1 MKVSLFAP
9 VVALLGL
16 ALTPNTGAAAPA
28 RSAHCFAKQEK
39 LKGKQVIVNCGP
51 ATAKLRVG
59 SRTYTFKQGTCL
71 RSGRSVTLDLGVSLA
86 FPTGNGN
93 GGFVDLSITMLTNK
107 LAQLE
112 VDDGGLSGSGAMTKF
127 SGIAVRGTFAGNLDG
142 VSGQPKPFTGS
153 WNCGGPIQK
162 F

>member
-1 MKVSLFAP
+1 MKITLL
-9 VVALLGL
+9 ALLAALIGL
-16 ALTPNTGAAAPA
+16 AFAAGAGSAAPT

-51 ATAKLRVG
+51 ATAKLTSG
-59 SRTYTFKQGTCL
+59 GKTYKFKQGTCL
-71 RSGRSVTLDLGVSLA
+71 RSGTSVTLALGTSLA

-93 GGFVDLSITMLTNK
+93 GGFVDLSLMMLTNK
-107 LAQLE
+107 LAQLT
-112 VDDGGLSGSGAMTKF
+112 VDDGKLSGSSALTKF
-127 SGIAVRGTFAGNLDG
+127 SGIATKGTFAGTL
-142 VSGQPKPFTGS
+142 SGSSSEHFTGS